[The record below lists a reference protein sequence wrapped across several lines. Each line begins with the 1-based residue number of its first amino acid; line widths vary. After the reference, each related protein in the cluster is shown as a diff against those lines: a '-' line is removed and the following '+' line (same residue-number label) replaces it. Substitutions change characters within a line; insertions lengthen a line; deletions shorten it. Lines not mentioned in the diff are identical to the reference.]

1 MPTLPP
7 IVLTGSVSFD
17 RIMVFPG
24 RFSEVIQPDKLHVLS
39 ISVLLDELK
48 ESRGGVAANI
58 AYALALLAEQP
69 ILYAS
74 VGENARAYM
83 GELAELGVQTQH
95 VHYSKLPTATFTV
108 MTDRDDCQVGGFYPG
123 AMSDAQGL
131 KLKQF
136 QAQHPLVVIS
146 PHDPAQMARQVAE
159 CHSLSLPMVY
169 DIGQQV
175 SNVSADDLRAG
186 VEAAQVLIV
195 NDYEMGVL
203 MAKTGWSHAA
213 ISKRVPVVVVT
224 LGAQGCEVFTK
235 GQKKPTKIAAV
246 RATQVV
252 DPTGAGDAFRAG
264 FLYGYIRD
272 WPLTKSAQLGAA
284 VAAYAVEQTGTQGY
298 HFTMDELAT
307 RFAAAFGARPW

>member
-235 GQKKPTKIAAV
+235 GQKNQP
-246 RATQVV
+246 R
-252 DPTGAGDAFRAG
+252 
-264 FLYGYIRD
+264 
-272 WPLTKSAQLGAA
+272 
-284 VAAYAVEQTGTQGY
+284 
-298 HFTMDELAT
+298 
-307 RFAAAFGARPW
+307 